1 MGVASMSMV
10 AAILAV
16 GVIGCSSRDTS
27 ASRGRSTVHVELTD
41 TTGLNGPLTLTASPA
56 KVNPGTVMF
65 VVKNTGTIDHSMIV
79 VKSGTPFNRLP
90 IVDGG
95 SPPASVATGAN
106 EVDEAGKVG
115 GIGAPD
121 LKPGETR
128 TFKIKNMVAGKYVL
142 LSNIAKQ
149 YGMGM
154 RTGFT
159 VR

>member
-1 MGVASMSMV
+1 LG
-10 AAILAV
+10 
-16 GVIGCSSRDTS
+16 
-27 ASRGRSTVHVELTD
+27 STVQVVLGD

-56 KVNPGTVMF
+56 VVKAGTVTF
-65 VVKNTGTIDHSMIV
+65 IVKNTGTIDHSMIV
-79 VKSGTPFNRLP
+79 LKTGTPAAGLP

-95 SPPASVATGAN
+95 SPPASVSSGAN

-115 GIGAPD
+115 GIGSPD
-121 LKPGETR
+121 LKPGESR
-128 TFKIKNMVAGKYVL
+128 TFAIRHMVAGKYVL

-154 RTGFT
+154 RAGFS

>member
-1 MGVASMSMV
+1 M
-10 AAILAV
+10 
-16 GVIGCSSRDTS
+16 
-27 ASRGRSTVHVELTD
+27 HVVLTD
-41 TTGLNGPLTLTASPA
+41 MTGLNGPLTLTASPETVSA
-56 KVNPGTVMF
+56 GTVTF

-79 VKSGTPFNRLP
+79 VKTGTPFNRLP

-106 EVDEAGKVG
+106 EVDESGKIG
-115 GIGAPD
+115 GTGAPD

-128 TFKIKNMVAGKYVL
+128 TFKIKNMATGKYVL

-154 RTGFT
+154 RAAFT